1 MAKRKITDE
10 LRFLKARIAKLQRME
25 RTEES
30 LNDENIDEAFEQSGN
45 EVDGPAFIDSL
56 ESDVISEG
64 NEELPLTGRQQ
75 LKEFRE
81 KFVKM
86 ENELKES
93 RHLNKISK
101 LEQQNKELRE
111 KIKHCGLVAELNVL
125 QEKVAKIGEEKQREK
140 ELTKYEKISEMI
152 KHQKQSS
159 SKTKTEK
166 TPVDDFEAIFGRIG
180 EDEKKAATK
189 GKYGKRI
196 YTKDTWMF
204 ESTSAFF
211 QILSDWVGR
220 AKAAS
225 SDTTA
230 QAEIELTEQTFADCR
245 EAIKA
250 LGIFS
255 NTDPK
260 VLLRRWRSG
269 YRKRHPEATAQVQ
282 CGVFVID
289 GEQMDEQ
296 ENRTR
301 RQRREPPEKL
311 AVGQR
316 KDQKTLLDRIDEL
329 ESQLKS
335 LQQEQEDET
344 SKYVPVELFNEMQ
357 NEHNELLEKFN
368 ALERQL
374 KELQQNMT
382 NESGGESVSGSART
396 QGHFTRKGKGD
407 LLMGKENLLEQVQS
421 NFRQNSWDGNNC
433 QNDIKIK
440 DGTSLTVHCKGNAW
454 VFRSIFAMHSIL
466 LNNNSSHIFY
476 YEISLKNMKGW
487 DFFGFAIK
495 QQQTPKDETIRY
507 RTGTYAYEK
516 NGELWTNGKKKE
528 GNAGYSYG
536 VGDTVGIGVNLSSR
550 RIIFTKNGR
559 QMDNSELMASSS
571 SADSF
576 FFPFVTLS
584 LNGAGDK
591 IEANFGPNFRFDLVT
606 L

>member
-1 MAKRKITDE
+1 MAKRKITNE
-10 LRFLKARIAKLQRME
+10 LRAKLQRME

-30 LNDENIDEAFEQSGN
+30 MNDENIEAFEQSGN
-45 EVDGPAFIDSL
+45 EVDDPAFIDSL
-56 ESDVISEG
+56 ESDVTNGE
-64 NEELPLTGRQQ
+64 NEQLPLTGRQQ
-75 LKEFRE
+75 LKKFRE

-93 RHLNKISK
+93 KHLNKISK
-101 LEQQNKELRE
+101 LEQQNKDLRE
-111 KIKHCGLVAELNVL
+111 KIKHCELVAELNTIR
-125 QEKVAKIGEEKQREK
+125 EKVAKIGEEKQREK
-140 ELTKYEKISEMI
+140 EYTKYEKTGEMK

-159 SKTKTEK
+159 SKTEK
-166 TPVDDFEAIFGRIG
+166 TPIGDFEAIFGGIG
-180 EDEKKAATK
+180 EDKKKAATK

-196 YTKDTWMF
+196 YTQDTWMF

-230 QAEIELTEQTFADCR
+230 HAEMELTEQTFADCR

-260 VLLRRWRSG
+260 VLLRRWRFG

-289 GEQMDEQ
+289 GDQMDVQ

-301 RQRREPPEKL
+301 GQRRELPTKL
-311 AVGQR
+311 TVGQSNGH
-316 KDQKTLLDRIDEL
+316 QTLLDRINEL
-329 ESQLKS
+329 EGQLKS
-335 LQQEQEDET
+335 LQQQQEEET
-344 SKYVPVELFNEMQ
+344 SKYVSVELFNEIQ
-357 NEHNELLEKFN
+357 NDHNELLEKFIV
-368 ALERQL
+368 LEKQL

-382 NESGGESVSGSART
+382 NEFGGESVGTSGGSART
-396 QGHFTRKGKGD
+396 KGHFTRKGD
-407 LLMGKENLLEQVQS
+407 LLQGKEHLHAQVQS
-421 NFRQNSWDGNNC
+421 NFRQNCWDENTS
-433 QNDIKIK
+433 QIDIKIK

-466 LNNNSSHIFY
+466 LNNNYSSRRIFY

-487 DFFGFAIK
+487 AIFGLAMK

-507 RTGTYAYEK
+507 RPGTYAYEK
-516 NGELWTNGKKKE
+516 NGELWINGKRKE
-528 GNAGYSYG
+528 GNAGNSYG
-536 VGDTVGIGVNLSSR
+536 VGDTVGIGVNLLSR

-559 QMDNSELMASSS
+559 QMDNYELLASSY
-571 SADSF
+571 SADCF

-591 IEANFGPNFRFDLVT
+591 IDANFGPNFRFDLVT

>member
-1 MAKRKITDE
+1 MAKRKITNE

-30 LNDENIDEAFEQSGN
+30 MNDENIEAFEQSGN

-56 ESDVISEG
+56 ESDVTNGE

-75 LKEFRE
+75 LKKFRE

-101 LEQQNKELRE
+101 LEQQNKDLRE
-111 KIKHCGLVAELNVL
+111 KIKHCELVAELNTIR
-125 QEKVAKIGEEKQREK
+125 EKVAKIGEEKQREK
-140 ELTKYEKISEMI
+140 EYTKYAPIG
-152 KHQKQSS
+152 
-159 SKTKTEK
+159 
-166 TPVDDFEAIFGRIG
+166 DFEAIFGRIG
-180 EDEKKAATK
+180 EDKKKAATK

-196 YTKDTWMF
+196 YTQDTWMF
-204 ESTSAFF
+204 ESTSVFF
-211 QILSDWVGR
+211 QILSDWV
-220 AKAAS
+220 
-225 SDTTA
+225 
-230 QAEIELTEQTFADCR
+230 
-245 EAIKA
+245 A

-289 GEQMDEQ
+289 GDQMDVQ

-301 RQRREPPEKL
+301 GQRRELPTKL
-311 AVGQR
+311 TVGQSNGH
-316 KDQKTLLDRIDEL
+316 QTLLDRINEL
-329 ESQLKS
+329 EGQLKS
-335 LQQEQEDET
+335 LQQQQEEET
-344 SKYVPVELFNEMQ
+344 SKYVSVELFNEIQ
-357 NEHNELLEKFN
+357 NDHNELLEKFIV
-368 ALERQL
+368 LEKQL

-382 NESGGESVSGSART
+382 NECGGESVGTSGGSART
-396 QGHFTRKGKGD
+396 QGHFTRKVD
-407 LLMGKENLLEQVQS
+407 LLQGKEHLRAQVQS
-421 NFRQNSWDGNNC
+421 NFRQNCWDENTS

-466 LNNNSSHIFY
+466 LNNNYSSRRIFY

-487 DFFGFAIK
+487 AIFGLAMK

-507 RTGTYAYEK
+507 RPGTYAYEK
-516 NGELWTNGKKKE
+516 NGELWINGKRKE
-528 GNAGYSYG
+528 GNAGNSYG
-536 VGDTVGIGVNLSSR
+536 VGDTVGIGVNLLSR

-559 QMDNSELMASSS
+559 QLDNYELLASSY
-571 SADSF
+571 SADCF

-591 IEANFGPNFRFDLVT
+591 IDANFGPNFRFDLVT